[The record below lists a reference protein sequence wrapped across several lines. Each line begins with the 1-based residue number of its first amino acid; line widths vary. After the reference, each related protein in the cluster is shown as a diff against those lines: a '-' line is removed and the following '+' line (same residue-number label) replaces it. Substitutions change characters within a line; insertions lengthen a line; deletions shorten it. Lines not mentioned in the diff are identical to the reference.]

1 MRILILQSMCSSQA
15 LAYRILMFHPLQRL
29 LESAQAPLELSC
41 LNRFENLAELRAWL
55 QTESNQVVSSYK
67 WLRNDRFISEFI
79 ALSDEK
85 LVIVEHPMAALAIN
99 PVQLK

>member
-1 MRILILQSMCSSQA
+1 
-15 LAYRILMFHPLQRL
+15 MFHPLQRL
-29 LESAQAPLELSC
+29 LESAQASLELSC

-79 ALSDEK
+79 ALWEEK
-85 LVIVEHPMAALAIN
+85 RVLVKHRMAALEIT
-99 PVQLK
+99 PVQLSFMVKGRGSHETLQSCHSHL